1 MAEDTVDATAYLIIE
16 GERYR
21 WDPASAPVRGARIAG
36 SRKKKPT
43 QLTGDQ
49 VVVKVTVRL
58 PKAAFEPL
66 RPEALVVVPEELVQ
80 HVVTAEAVDPSLD
93 ND

>member
-1 MAEDTVDATAYLIIE
+1 MPDETVDATAYLIIE

-21 WDPASAPVRGARIAG
+21 WDSEGAPVRGARIAG
-36 SRKKKPT
+36 SRKKKPS

-80 HVVTAEAVDPSLD
+80 HAVTVEATPTVD
-93 ND
+93 NG